1 MSDSSVLI
9 KDFIAGLEPETLN
22 TEFMKELVDGLK
34 EKFPACEILTPLKET
49 IDIELEQENSAI
61 EYPWILFALS
71 DTAYSINSKYVL
83 SIEILGEITPIVDA
97 QHYSPGI
104 TSSRGEM
111 IELVDMHAL
120 FGTGNY
126 LDGKEDDA
134 VCMMI
139 VTEIEGVKR
148 AIIVDEILA
157 VEYITRFDENIM
169 GNREAHVTS
178 QYVNKVARR
187 DKSDEPILILNID
200 ALGGL

>member
-9 KDFIAGLEPETLN
+9 RDFVAGLDQENLEN
-22 TEFMKELVDGLK
+22 EFIKDLISELKVKYPD
-34 EKFPACEILTPLKET
+34 ATILGSIMET
-49 IDIELEQENSAI
+49 IDIEIEQERTAI
-61 EYPWILFALS
+61 DYPWILFALS

-104 TSSRGEM
+104 TESRGEM
-111 IELVDMHAL
+111 IELVDMHSL
-120 FGTGNY
+120 FGSGNY
-126 LDGKEDDA
+126 LDGKGDDA

-157 VEYITRFDENIM
+157 VEHIKELADNAACGFCDGCFS
-169 GNREAHVTS
+169 GNYPVPEPEIAPKSKYERRISEA
-178 QYVNKVARR
+178 
-187 DKSDEPILILNID
+187 
-200 ALGGL
+200 G